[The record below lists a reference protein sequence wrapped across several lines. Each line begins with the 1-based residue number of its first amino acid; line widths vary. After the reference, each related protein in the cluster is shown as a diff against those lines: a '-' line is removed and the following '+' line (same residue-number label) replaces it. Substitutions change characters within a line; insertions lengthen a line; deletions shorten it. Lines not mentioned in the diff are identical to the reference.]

1 MRHVSRLMSSGSSV
15 LVLALALSVASPH
28 RAEARGAYNSADTS
42 GVMVDM
48 GALED
53 LGGGSNLPDL
63 LLGRPGQPTASP
75 SATGSR
81 GMLLQPDPNRGIHS
95 RMLVNPGLMPPKG
108 HGVVT
113 LTPPPGMAHPP
124 GLTELPELVPVP
136 PAASTQTGSTPTASA
151 PVASA
156 PAPAPAS
163 APAPATVPAAVA
175 PPPAPAPVAESHPT
189 PAPAE
194 PAPQQTA
201 SAPATDPA
209 PAAVSRP
216 AAPATSGSALTTL
229 SFGSNQTDLSADAR
243 AALDASLAKLGSGG
257 SVQVLAYA
265 SGDRDNPSKAR
276 RTSLSRALAVRTY
289 LIDKGIASNRIDVR
303 ALGDQSQGGSA
314 DRVDLFAG
322 S

>member
-28 RAEARGAYNSADTS
+28 RADARGAYNSADTS

-63 LLGRPGQPTASP
+63 LLGRPGQPGTGP
-75 SATGSR
+75 SASGSR

-136 PAASTQTGSTPTASA
+136 PTASTPTTSA

-156 PAPAPAS
+156 PAPAPVS
-163 APAPATVPAAVA
+163 APATVPAAVA
-175 PPPAPAPVAESHPT
+175 PPPAPTPAPVAESHPAPT
-189 PAPAE
+189 PAEA
-194 PAPQQTA
+194 APQQTA

-209 PAAVSRP
+209 PAPVSRP
-216 AAPATSGSALTTL
+216 AAPAVSGSALTTL
-229 SFGSNQTDLSADAR
+229 SFGNNQTDLSADAR
-243 AALDASLAKLGSGG
+243 AALDASLAKLGSSG

>member
-63 LLGRPGQPTASP
+63 LLGRPGQPATGP

-108 HGVVT
+108 HGIVT

-136 PAASTQTGSTPTASA
+136 PAASTQTGSTPTASD
-151 PVASA
+151 PVAST
-156 PAPAPAS
+156 PAPE
-163 APAPATVPAAVA
+163 PATVPAAVA

-216 AAPATSGSALTTL
+216 AAPAVSGSALTTL
-229 SFGSNQTDLSADAR
+229 SFSSSQTDLSADAR
-243 AALDASLAKLGSGG
+243 AALDASLAKLGSSG

-276 RTSLSRALAVRTY
+276 RTSLSRALTVRTY

>member
-1 MRHVSRLMSSGSSV
+1 MRHVSRLMTCGSSA
-15 LVLALALSVASPH
+15 LVLALALSVASAH

-63 LLGRPGQPTASP
+63 LLGRPGQPTATP
-75 SATGSR
+75 SGASR
-81 GMLLQPDPNRGIHS
+81 GMLLQPDPSRGIHS
-95 RMLVNPGLMPPKG
+95 RMLVNPGLIPPQSRG
-108 HGVVT
+108 PVT

-136 PAASTQTGSTPTASA
+136 PTASA
-151 PVASA
+151 PT
-156 PAPAPAS
+156 PAA
-163 APAPATVPAAVA
+163 ATTIPAAVA
-175 PPPAPAPVAESHPT
+175 PPAPEPAPAPVAEAA
-189 PAPAE
+189 PAPAPEPVAAE
-194 PAPQQTA
+194 PAAQQTA
-201 SAPATDPA
+201 SAPATEPA
-209 PAAVSRP
+209 PAPASASVTRP
-216 AAPATSGSALTTL
+216 AAPTVSGAALATLP
-229 SFGSNQTDLSADAR
+229 FGTGQTDLSADAR
-243 AALDASLAKLGSGG
+243 AALDASLGKLGTDSAI
-257 SVQVLAYA
+257 QVLSYA
-265 SGDRDNPSKAR
+265 SGDKDNPSKAR

-303 ALGDQSQGGSA
+303 ALGDQSKGGSA

>member
-1 MRHVSRLMSSGSSV
+1 MSSGSSV

-63 LLGRPGQPTASP
+63 LLGRPGQPAASP

-136 PAASTQTGSTPTASA
+136 PAASTQTGSTPTASD
-151 PVASA
+151 PVTSA
-156 PAPAPAS
+156 
-163 APAPATVPAAVA
+163 PAAVA
-175 PPPAPAPVAESHPT
+175 PPPAPAPVAESPPT

-216 AAPATSGSALTTL
+216 AAPAVSGSALTTL
-229 SFGSNQTDLSADAR
+229 SFSSSQTDLSADAR
-243 AALDASLAKLGSGG
+243 AALDASLAKLGSSG